1 MTLREELKRIQ
12 NAQKK
17 EKDEVATKQALVLP
31 ILLGLGWDTKNTN
44 QIVPECNLG
53 KDNQQIKKVDY
64 ALIPKNSDKRVYIE
78 VKKQGISLDKYVGQL
93 MNYAGLGNPTI
104 CMLTNGIDWWLYL
117 PREEGYPKDR
127 KFSELNIKKNDIENL
142 IKEFETYL
150 SYDSLSDIDKVEQ
163 RAKQALEAKRNSDS
177 LRNALPEIWQELLN
191 NPTSKLIEVII
202 EYVNTSTGLIPTD
215 DQVRCFLSAQTSK
228 STDLSQKI
236 KINTVASDKEKKSA
250 IKAPKIP
257 IMIEILGN
265 QLSVNTSRQIWISV
279 VEELYSRNPPKFRS
293 IIGKPHG
300 KKIYIKAGN
309 AGLKKPY
316 RIGKTSY
323 WIELWGSTDTL
334 IKRSKYLLRL
344 LGFNENDLTILYSH
358 DIQKDQ
364 KILKSTKKVKSSN
377 QPDAFTLFGATHS
390 VKTWRDVFE
399 GVANELYKRHTD
411 NFAQVVGKP
420 NGKRRSYVE
429 LSRNSMF
436 DPRRVENSKYWIDAN
451 ASAKEL
457 QSRCY
462 YLLEQLGHLKT
473 ELKIHFY

>member
-1 MTLREELKRIQ
+1 MALREELKRIQ
-12 NAQKK
+12 EIKK
-17 EKDEVATKQALVLP
+17 VVPNEEATKQTLVLP
-31 ILLGLGWDTKNTN
+31 VLVGLGWDSRNTN
-44 QIVPECNLG
+44 QIVPECILG

-163 RAKQALEAKRNSDS
+163 RAKQALEANRNSDS

-236 KINTVASDKEKKSA
+236 NINTVARDKEKKSA
-250 IKAPKIP
+250 IKAPKTP
-257 IMIEILGN
+257 IMIEILGK

-279 VEELYSRNPPKFRS
+279 VEELYSLNSQKFRS

-300 KKIYIKAGN
+300 KNIYIKAGN

-344 LGFNENDLTILYSH
+344 LGFNENDLTILYSY
-358 DIQKDQ
+358 DIQKNQ
-364 KILKSTKKVKSSN
+364 NIQKSTKKVKSSN
-377 QPDAFTLFGATHS
+377 QPDAFTLFGVTRS

-399 GVANELYKRHTD
+399 GVASELYKRHTN

-436 DPRRVENSKYWIDAN
+436 DPRQVENSRYWIDAN

-462 YLLEQLGHLKT
+462 YILEQLGHLKT